1 MSKFC
6 CFQRHSTKED
16 KIILKP
22 KLQLELE
29 TEVELKIAHGLK
41 LRLELKFK
49 LELEKSLKIIYCSV
63 PHSTENPVFSVNF
76 SSAVKGSFI
85 AGKAKDRG
93 AFFRGQGGSGVRDM
107 APPLLGNLGAKF
119 SETSFPHFKTSF
131 TQIGRCYLYTTILNH
146 WFQSFYLVLDVLF
159 PKCVAH
165 KKKSCVYFS
174 TDFSIY
180 SFIFLWHVRI
190 GSDRITTW
198 VFF

>member
-6 CFQRHSTKED
+6 CFQGHSTEGD

-22 KLQLELE
+22 KLKLEI
-29 TEVELKIAHGLK
+29 EVELKIAHGLI

-119 SETSFPHFKTSF
+119 SETSFPHFKTYRKIPNISPGTYVF
-131 TQIGRCYLYTTILNH
+131 RRPFMRGLFLEGLLFSGAYLRREI
-146 WFQSFYLVLDVLF
+146 
-159 PKCVAH
+159 CVS
-165 KKKSCVYFS
+165 KSLGLAS
-174 TDFSIY
+174 
-180 SFIFLWHVRI
+180 
-190 GSDRITTW
+190 
-198 VFF
+198 